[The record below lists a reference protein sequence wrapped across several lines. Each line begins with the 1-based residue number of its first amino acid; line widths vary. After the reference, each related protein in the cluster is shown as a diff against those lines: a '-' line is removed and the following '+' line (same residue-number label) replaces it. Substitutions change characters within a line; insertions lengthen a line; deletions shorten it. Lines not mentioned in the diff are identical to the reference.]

1 MKLILKTDHTIT
13 GQNIT
18 FISPEYCI
26 SWPYHD
32 DHLLP
37 LPARSS
43 SSFRAVYQ
51 FFHDII
57 AGISSAIFICDHFVT
72 QAEFVSFCHSRG
84 IRHFRYSRGFRQ
96 LFGIHADFVGFRHWW
111 HFVTFAEFVTM
122 CRLRRRF
129 RHWFLFAGNSSWE
142 SRFCARILIW
152 RI

>member
-57 AGISSAIFICDHFVT
+57 AGISSAVFNCDHFVT
-72 QAEFVSFCHSRG
+72 KADLVSFCH
-84 IRHFRYSRGFRQ
+84 FRGFRHLSSFQ
-96 LFGIHADFVGFRHWW
+96 RISSSPVISADFRHISSPVTFCHFCRISSSCADFVGD
-111 HFVTFAEFVTM
+111 FVTDSFLRAI
-122 CRLRRRF
+122 RLERVDSA
-129 RHWFLFAGNSSWE
+129 HGS
-142 SRFCARILIW
+142 
-152 RI
+152 

>member
-57 AGISSAIFICDHFVT
+57 AGISSAVFICDRFVT
-72 QAEFVSFCHSRG
+72 QAEFVSSCHSRG
-84 IRHFRYSRGFRQ
+84 IRHFVIPADFVSFSAFTPISSAFVTDDI
-96 LFGIHADFVGFRHWW
+96 LSLLPNSSPCADFVGD
-111 HFVTFAEFVTM
+111 FVTGSFLRAI
-122 CRLRRRF
+122 RLERV
-129 RHWFLFAGNSSWE
+129 GSSHG
-142 SRFCARILIW
+142 S
-152 RI
+152 